1 MEQITDGTCTT
12 CWFPIG
18 KCTSCG
24 GPICGCPHTCP
35 NLFDELTPTE
45 LWQLYLRMASGRRN
59 SIRASGNLINGRYVK
74 DGRRYFWLMA
84 EQCREVQ
91 DDVLVVI
98 RANKKA
104 SKVST

>member
-59 SIRASGNLINGRYVK
+59 SIRASGVSNGRDIR
-74 DGRRYFWLMA
+74 DGRLSWLMA

-91 DDVLVVI
+91 DDVLAVI
-98 RANKKA
+98 RENKKA
-104 SKVST
+104 SRVST